1 MLRKR
6 RGYETTTLRSLTIDP
21 THSHSTPTQPKR
33 EPTPANLPSFLALI
47 FHPLSPV
54 RESAC
59 TSWEHCMNR
68 DPSIVSFTK
77 VSAEVV
83 AGVLGGFVDTLSWR
97 SLVSFP
103 VTYTRV
109 PPGTAEERVCG
120 LGEEEAD
127 HGAHPPAP
135 PLTCSVI
142 VIRTLP
148 VDRHLDQFDPP
159 DRSKEKPTGPSTPRW
174 IIILGLSPIQFD
186 KSGVWESLPRPR
198 PRRR

>member
-109 PPGTAEERVCG
+109 PPGTA
-120 LGEEEAD
+120 
-127 HGAHPPAP
+127 PPV
-135 PLTCSVI
+135 TCSVI